1 LAVPPNFYGDSGLVM
16 PPHRVA
22 ILIIC
27 GQDYKDDTF
36 EDGGVIIVQIMCR
49 EFNGTDTTLTAYK
62 DGMEFRFPIQF
73 GPVPPPSND
82 IFGTY
87 TFVAENN
94 CGRDVKVTR
103 ISRRGQFLYIYI
115 HM

>member
-1 LAVPPNFYGDSGLVM
+1 LVVPPHLSGDSGLFI
-16 PPHRVA
+16 PSHRIA
-22 ILIIC
+22 ISITC

-36 EDGGVIIVQIMCR
+36 EGVLVVQIWCP
-49 EFNGTDTTLTAYK
+49 EYNGTYTTSTAYK
-62 DGMEFRFPIQF
+62 DGVEIGLPIQF

-103 ISRRGQFLYIYI
+103 ISRRGQYLYIFLCGQ
-115 HM
+115 